1 MTSCEVYTT
10 KCDLAAAFEPTLSLS
25 FVFLLWKYGD
35 EHTITKEWSFLDE
48 IDDGKSFNWCFV
60 AIMIAIKE
68 PIIVTI
74 SICIIF
80 DKKIVF
86 MLFLVIFIN
95 FTDVTILKI
104 GIYSIDLQSSM
115 TMSRIM
121 GLKLFEIL
129 PIVINKRIDSLES
142 SQEGFIIISIDFQFV
157 INALEF
163 TFIKILL

>member
-1 MTSCEVYTT
+1 M
-10 KCDLAAAFEPTLSLS
+10 K
-25 FVFLLWKYGD
+25 
-35 EHTITKEWSFLDE
+35 
-48 IDDGKSFNWCFV
+48 
-60 AIMIAIKE
+60 AIKE

-74 SICIIF
+74 RIYIIF
-80 DKKIVF
+80 DKKIVL

-104 GIYSIDLQSSM
+104 RIYSIDLQSSM

-129 PIVINKRIDSLES
+129 PVVIDKRINSLES
-142 SQEGFIIISIDFQFV
+142 SQEGFIIISIEFEFV